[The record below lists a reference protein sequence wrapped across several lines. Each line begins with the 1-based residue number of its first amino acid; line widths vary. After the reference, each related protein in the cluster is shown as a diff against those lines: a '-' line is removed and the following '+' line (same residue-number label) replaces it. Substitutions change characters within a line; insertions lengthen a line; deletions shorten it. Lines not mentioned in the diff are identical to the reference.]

1 MVDGFSLGDPS
12 LTVLAVVLLLSLRG
26 DIIDIKPDGLRAS
39 LHFST
44 WVCCLAGLLV
54 HRVRVS
60 QVSPCWLLMLVVCCV
75 GCWCMFTVSGARNTN
90 HESESEWPFEQYTV
104 DWKAKHDLEVRTTRE
119 QKCER

>member
-26 DIIDIKPDGLRAS
+26 DIIDVKPDGLRAS

-54 HRVRVS
+54 HLPPITSWKLADTPSCECVNGVATVTSWFSDPVKTVAPHEGGPVLRGV
-60 QVSPCWLLMLVVCCV
+60 CLL
-75 GCWCMFTVSGARNTN
+75 S
-90 HESESEWPFEQYTV
+90 S
-104 DWKAKHDLEVRTTRE
+104 
-119 QKCER
+119 